1 VCVCGVER
9 KRPIVRCRSNR
20 SCRRLRLVTG
30 DADIAVVAALI
41 GDRTR
46 ARFLHELVGG
56 EGRRASELA
65 SAASV
70 SRATASFHLGRL
82 LAANMVEVRAHGR
95 HRSYHLAGPEVARA
109 IESLQRIAPRQKV
122 RSLRAASTAHALD
135 YARFC
140 YDHLAGRMAI
150 ELVDAMTTTGL
161 LTLTDDQF
169 ELTEQGI
176 SWFGELGIDIAA
188 LRAARRSFAR
198 ACLDWSERRPHLA
211 GATGAALAGR
221 FLELGWI
228 ERAAHGRAVT
238 PTPAGRVQFRRILG
252 IEISASPAAR
262 PPFSA

>member
-1 VCVCGVER
+1 MMA
-9 KRPIVRCRSNR
+9 
-20 SCRRLRLVTG
+20 G
-30 DADIAVVAALI
+30 DADIAAVAALI

-56 EGRRASELA
+56 EARRASELA
-65 SAASV
+65 SAAGV

-82 LAANMVEVRAHGR
+82 LEANLVAVRAHGR

-109 IESLQRIAPRQKV
+109 IESLQRIAPRQTV
-122 RSLRAASTAHALD
+122 RSLRAASTAHALN

-140 YDHLAGRMAI
+140 YDHLAGRLAI

-176 SWFGELGIDIAA
+176 SWLRDLGIDITA
-188 LRAARRSFAR
+188 LRATRRSFAR

-228 ERAAHGRAVT
+228 ERTAHSRAVK
-238 PTPAGRVQFRRILG
+238 PTPAGCVQLGRALG
-252 IEISASPAAR
+252 IKI
-262 PPFSA
+262 

>member
-1 VCVCGVER
+1 MA
-9 KRPIVRCRSNR
+9 
-20 SCRRLRLVTG
+20 G
-30 DADIAVVAALI
+30 DADIAAVAALI

-65 SAASV
+65 SAAGV

-82 LAANMVEVRAHGR
+82 LAANLVEVRAHGR

-109 IESLQRIAPRQKV
+109 IESLQRIAPRQSI
-122 RSLRAASTAHALD
+122 RSLRAASTAHALN

-140 YDHLAGRMAI
+140 YDHLAGRLAI
-150 ELVDAMTTTGL
+150 ELVDAMTTAGLIL
-161 LTLTDDQF
+161 LTEDQF

-176 SWFGELGIDIAA
+176 SWFGDLGIDIAA
-188 LRAARRSFAR
+188 LRAARRLFAR

-228 ERAAHGRAVT
+228 ERTAHSRAVT
-238 PTPAGRVQFRRILG
+238 LTPAGRVQLRRTLG
-252 IEISASPAAR
+252 I
-262 PPFSA
+262 